1 LIAEMET
8 TGAEGLSLDSQ
19 VDIPAVHNRLAGE
32 TVLIGN
38 VNPVNEIMF
47 GLPESVREKSEQL
60 IRAMEGK
67 NFILSTGCD
76 VPQNAPL
83 ENIKAMISV
92 KRKN

>member
-1 LIAEMET
+1 M
-8 TGAEGLSLDSQ
+8 
-19 VDIPAVHNRLAGE
+19 DIQAAYDRLAGE

-38 VNPVNEIMF
+38 VNPVDEITF
-47 GLPESVREKSEQL
+47 GTPESVREKSEQL

-76 VPQNAPL
+76 VPQHAPL